1 MPENIITDFPVTL
14 YGNVEKFSETISKG
28 RCRIFYKGGNR
39 NGTFITDE
47 FAEKLLETIP
57 YAPVKGIYE
66 AEEGDYT
73 DHGKK
78 RSDGRIYG
86 IVPANPNVTW
96 EDHEDDDGEIRTY
109 ACVDVLIYTGIYSEA
124 NEIIGKGQSMELY
137 APSIK
142 GDWKIING
150 RKYYVF
156 SEGCF
161 LGLQALGD
169 SVEPCFEGAAFFS
182 LYEDLKK
189 MVAQIEEYNLKL
201 RNGGKRMLN
210 FKLSD
215 SAKFEAIWSLLNVNY
230 NEANNWLV
238 EYGIVD
244 IYDEYA
250 VVRNYSEGIFE
261 RVYYSKDD
269 ATDSVELG
277 ERVRCFFLDVTE
289 AEKNALDALHG
300 LNNNTYEKVDEN
312 YSAALAEV
320 EAKTGELNTANEAL
334 EAKTGELNAANEAL
348 EAKTA
353 EFDALTETYNTE
365 KSENETKIG
374 ELNESIVTLTTE
386 RDNALSSLVESQT
399 AVVSLNEE
407 IAALNSFKAEI
418 VKKEKEAIVAKY
430 AKLLS
435 EEVLSTYNAKL
446 DEYTD
451 LKALDKDLAYELVT
465 TNNSVFTV
473 KGNPQP
479 AYVPRDTGVSNGLE
493 GILDKYKK

>member
-1 MPENIITDFPVTL
+1 MPQNIITDFPVTL

-66 AEEGDYT
+66 VNEGDYT
-73 DHGKK
+73 DHGMK

-96 EDHEDDDGEIRTY
+96 EEHEDDDGVVRIY

-150 RKYYVF
+150 KKYYVF

-201 RNGGKRMLN
+201 RNGGNKMLN

-215 SAKFEAIWSLLNVNY
+215 NAKFSAIWSLLNVNY
-230 NEANNWLV
+230 NEESNWLI

-250 VVRNYSEGIFE
+250 VVKNYSEGTFE
-261 RVYYSKDD
+261 RVYYTKDD

-277 ERVRCFFLDVTE
+277 ERVRCYFLDVTE

-312 YSAALAEV
+312 YSAALAEA

-334 EAKTGELNAANEAL
+334 EAKTGELNAVNEAL

-365 KSENETKIG
+365 KSANETKIG
-374 ELNESIVTLTTE
+374 ELNESIATLTTE
-386 RDNALSSLVESQT
+386 RDDAISKLADSVITVN
-399 AVVSLNEE
+399 SLNEE
-407 IAALNSFKAEI
+407 IATLNSFKTDIE
-418 VKKEKEAIVAKY
+418 KKEKEAVIAKY
-430 AKLLS
+430 TK
-435 EEVLSTYNAKL
+435 VLSADVIASYAEKIA
-446 DEYTD
+446 EYTSA
-451 LKALDKDLAYELVT
+451 KELDKDMAYELVS
-465 TNNSVFTV
+465 TNQSVFANN
-473 KGNPQP
+473 GNSQP
-479 AYVPRDTGVSNGLE
+479 AYVPRDTSVTGL
-493 GILDKYKK
+493 GAILDKYKK

>member
-14 YGNVEKFSETISKG
+14 YGNLEKYSETISKG

-39 NGTFITDE
+39 NGTYITDE

-57 YAPVKGIYE
+57 YAPVKGIYDG
-66 AEEGDYT
+66 EEEDYT

-86 IVPANPNVTW
+86 IVPANPNITW
-96 EDHEDDDGEIRTY
+96 EDHEDDDGEVRTY
-109 ACVDVLIYTGIYSEA
+109 ACVDVLIYTGIYKEA
-124 NEIIGKGQSMELY
+124 NEIIGKAQSMELY
-137 APSIK
+137 APSLK

-189 MVAQIEEYNLKL
+189 MVAQIEEYNLRT
-201 RNGGKRMLN
+201 RNGGNRMHN
-210 FKLSD
+210 YKLSD
-215 SAKFEAIWSLLNVNY
+215 NAKFTAIWSLLNVNFC
-230 NEANNWLV
+230 EEGNWTV
-238 EYGIVD
+238 EYDIVE

-250 VVRNYSEGIFE
+250 VVKNYNEGIFE
-261 RVYYSKDD
+261 RIYYTKDD
-269 ATDSVELG
+269 ATDSIELG
-277 ERVRCFFLDVTE
+277 ERTRCFFVDVSE
-289 AEKNALDALHG
+289 AEKKALDALHD
-300 LNNNTYEKVDEN
+300 LNNNTYELVDEN

-348 EAKTA
+348 EAKTV

-374 ELNESIVTLTTE
+374 ELNESIATLTTE

-399 AVVSLNEE
+399 AVVNLNEE
-407 IAALNSFKAEI
+407 IASLNSFKAEI
-418 VKKEKEAIVAKY
+418 EKKEKEAVVAKY
-430 AKLLS
+430 SKLLS
-435 EEVLSTYNAKL
+435 EEILSAYTAKL

-451 LKALDKDLAYELVT
+451 IKTLDKDLAYELVS
-465 TNNSVFTV
+465 TNKTVFTAN
-473 KGNPQP
+473 GNPQP
-479 AYVPRDTGVSNGLE
+479 AYVPRDTGVGNGLE